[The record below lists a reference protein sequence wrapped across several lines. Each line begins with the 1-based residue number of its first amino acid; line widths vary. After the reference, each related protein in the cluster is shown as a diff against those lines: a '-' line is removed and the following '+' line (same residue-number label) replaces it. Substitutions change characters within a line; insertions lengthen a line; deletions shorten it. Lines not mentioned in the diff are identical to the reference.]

1 MNITRRA
8 VKALSLHHLFYE
20 IFKYLPINL
29 FVINLVVS
37 CSLKK
42 HAKKVFSKF
51 CQNPWKI
58 PVKVLIF
65 IKRKN
70 VIFKFFFNFT
80 KNEHFDRYFLRILT
94 KL

>member
-42 HAKKVFSKF
+42 HAKKSVL
-51 CQNPWKI
+51 KI
-58 PVKVLIF
+58 LSESLENTCESV
-65 IKRKN
+65 
-70 VIFKFFFNFT
+70 NFYQT
-80 KNEHFDRYFLRILT
+80 
-94 KL
+94 